1 VSGIVG
7 AIVGSCC
14 STVFNGQ
21 AASVIG
27 GVANQNCFSSRSV
40 IVGGFNS
47 FICAS
52 STDAVIM
59 AGNSNGMA
67 GAVQSTVIGGVNNR
81 LCHASTFL
89 QTGNTIING
98 FLTRI
103 CGCFNTNY
111 NTIINTYSGCI
122 CSGSF
127 NTLINGTNSCLMSG
141 VSNSFIIGPC
151 NVISGRYTGAVIIGS
166 GITAN
171 ANNTLFANNL
181 CVFGSIAGTG
191 CFVTTGQTGV
201 FESTGYARRCF
212 VTTGQT
218 GAFGGGG
225 GSSLCSGVNTL
236 YESFSPSNIVNTN
249 LINFDVIPNS
259 TLFYTGTTTT
269 NFYINLRGSS
279 SCTFDSLLPLN
290 NSLSVSFSH
299 VNAAT
304 PYYLSGINIDGT
316 ARSVIWAGG
325 GGVPSGVSNATNV
338 YSITAFKT
346 GNNSFRIFGSLGF
359 FS

>member
-1 VSGIVG
+1 VAGTS
-7 AIVGSCC
+7 A
-14 STVFNGQ
+14 
-21 AASVIG
+21 G
-27 GVANQNCFSSRSV
+27 G
-40 IVGGFNS
+40 GG
-47 FICAS
+47 
-52 STDAVIM
+52 T
-59 AGNSNGMA
+59 
-67 GAVQSTVIGGVNNR
+67 
-81 LCHASTFL
+81 
-89 QTGNTIING
+89 
-98 FLTRI
+98 
-103 CGCFNTNY
+103 
-111 NTIINTYSGCI
+111 
-122 CSGSF
+122 
-127 NTLINGTNSCLMSG
+127 TLPNGTAANSAICWNGSAWT
-141 VSNSFIIGPC
+141 
-151 NVISGRYTGAVIIGS
+151 TGQSYVA
-166 GITAN
+166 
-171 ANNTLFANNL
+171 
-181 CVFGSIAGTG
+181 
-191 CFVTTGQTGV
+191 TGQTGV
-201 FESTGYARRCF
+201 YETTGYARNCFVNTGQTGVYETTGYARRCF